1 MFACTRPLTR
11 CLLPPPPSIYLGEE
25 VAFDEEGIDNDA
37 LAEADD
43 PDANDYYAVDPAG
56 PANNDSDDATMPPKA
71 KPLPMKPT
79 KKDMA
84 AASAKPPPPPAAAAA
99 AATSFSIDATDPL
112 TASYYAVG
120 PYDYADVVFR
130 VNGTMEKNEYQVRVA
145 EDGLSVSFVRAISS
159 LSFDKRILRKIMGE
173 EYRES
178 SSRVVAWDDTALE
191 MQAKN
196 VRPVNGLFWGEP
208 QVARLRWK
216 CTGTPTA
223 VSKHDYPTGYRVRDK
238 RGVWQVQCDCI
249 VIVTVRKAEERTQA
263 ELEVATSYVDLF
275 GIDSSQSQRSDP
287 PSPPRRRKKRRAED
301 KEDSRHAV
309 DDDDD
314 DDDDGG
320 GKRGGGGDGR
330 RGEGRRKSDY

>member
-1 MFACTRPLTR
+1 
-11 CLLPPPPSIYLGEE
+11 
-25 VAFDEEGIDNDA
+25 
-37 LAEADD
+37 
-43 PDANDYYAVDPAG
+43 
-56 PANNDSDDATMPPKA
+56 MPPKV
-71 KPLPMKPT
+71 KPLPSKPT

-84 AASAKPPPPPAAAAA
+84 AASAKPPPPAAAAAAAA

-112 TASYYAVG
+112 TASYYALG

-145 EDGLSVSFVRAISS
+145 EDGLSVSFVRSISS
-159 LSFDKRILRKIMGE
+159 LSFDKRILRKITGE

-178 SSRVVAWDDTALE
+178 SSRVIAWDDTALE
-191 MQAKN
+191 TQAKN
-196 VRPVNGLFWGEP
+196 VRPMNGLFWGEP

-216 CTGTPTA
+216 CTGTPTTKN
-223 VSKHDYPTGYRVRDK
+223 KHDYPTGYRVMDK

-249 VIVTVRKAEERTQA
+249 MIVTVRKAEERTQA

-301 KEDSRHAV
+301 KDDSRHAV

-314 DDDDGG
+314 DDEDGG
-320 GKRGGGGDGR
+320 GKRGGGDGGG
-330 RGEGRRKSDY
+330 GEGRRKSDY

>member
-1 MFACTRPLTR
+1 
-11 CLLPPPPSIYLGEE
+11 
-25 VAFDEEGIDNDA
+25 
-37 LAEADD
+37 
-43 PDANDYYAVDPAG
+43 
-56 PANNDSDDATMPPKA
+56 MPPKV
-71 KPLPMKPT
+71 KPLPTKPT
-79 KKDMA
+79 KKDMV
-84 AASAKPPPPPAAAAA
+84 AASAKPPPPPPAAA

-112 TASYYAVG
+112 TVSYYAVG

-208 QVARLRWK
+208 QVARLKWK

-223 VSKHDYPTGYRVRDK
+223 VNKHDYPTEYKVRDK
-238 RGVWQVQCDCI
+238 KGEYQVQCDCI

-275 GIDSSQSQRSDP
+275 GIDSSQSQRSDDPP
-287 PSPPRRRKKRRAED
+287 PSPPRRQRKKRRSED
-301 KEDSRHAV
+301 RRDRRRVEDDE
-309 DDDDD
+309 DDDNHDD
-314 DDDDGG
+314 NDGGGGKQGGGDGDGGG
-320 GKRGGGGDGR
+320 GKR
-330 RGEGRRKSDY
+330 KSDY